1 MQKVFFLLLF
11 LLFTGLNSNAQ
22 DFEKVDALVSLYPN
36 RVDSP
41 EVLAKFIARDFKK
54 PMDQLRAAYS
64 WLIHNIE
71 YDPQEYYKFKF
82 QYRILEERNQK
93 TAASRE
99 MIIKRT
105 VQNGRAVCEGYALTL
120 ERLCE
125 LLDINGYVVRG
136 DTKTRVS
143 DIERSFDK
151 NHMWMVAV
159 LDQKAILLDPTWG
172 AGRYDERFIKAPSYF
187 YFNTAHELFLNTH
200 MPEVFADAYVPFKLS
215 RENFSKRPLL
225 ILKDL
230 KHKDVLPKS
239 GVLRAKELAKG
250 IRFAFPYNTPSKVYY
265 VIDNAAKQPV
275 DFEADGNLIRF
286 DIATKE
292 KGSSLVIYADEQPII
307 GYKIKK

>member
-1 MQKVFFLLLF
+1 MSSK
-11 LLFTGLNSNAQ
+11 AQ
-22 DFEKVDALVSLYPN
+22 DFEKVDALVSLYPK
-36 RVDSP
+36 RVDAP
-41 EVLAKFIARDFKK
+41 EVLAKFIARDFKEPIDK
-54 PMDQLRAAYS
+54 LRAAYS

-105 VQNGRAVCEGYALTL
+105 VQNGVAVCEGYALTL

-125 LLDINGYVVRG
+125 LLQINGYVVRG

-151 NHMWMVAV
+151 NHMWTVAV
-159 LDQKAILLDPTWG
+159 IDQKAILLDPTWG
-172 AGRYDERFIKAPSYF
+172 AGRYNERFIKAPSYF

-200 MPEVFADAYVPFKLS
+200 MPEVFEDAYVSFRLS
-215 RENFSKRPLL
+215 RENFSGRPLL
-225 ILKDL
+225 IHKEL
-230 KHKDVLPKS
+230 KHEDVLPKS
-239 GVLRAKELAKG
+239 GVLNAKELAKG
-250 IRFAFPYNTPSKVYY
+250 VKFAFPIKTSSKVYY
-265 VIDNAAKQPV
+265 AIDNGAQHPV
-275 DFEADGNLIRF
+275 DFEIEGTATHF
-286 DIATKE
+286 TIATKE
-292 KGSSLVIYADEQPII
+292 KGGSLVIYEGENPIL